1 MDEDKLK
8 LAFGRIKND
17 MVLIQKELMLLKKG
31 NTLNQD
37 VKAQLE
43 QLKNYNLEKFII
55 TLENEFKSTNSLI
68 REFNHRTKENGVEMR
83 KLSENLQKYHFE
95 ITQIKKKLSKESNVT
110 ANAELDIK
118 ILDEKL
124 NELHEIMNEKVSL
137 ENAQARLEVQSDL
150 ARMASEISEMKK
162 KTKKSIET
170 EKVQE
175 SVNEIG
181 EMLNEKI
188 NLELNA
194 LRLEFT
200 EEMAKLYDKIYSE
213 SASKKE
219 DTKKKTT
226 KKGKSSES
234 LY

>member
-1 MDEDKLK
+1 MDEEKLK
-8 LAFGRIKND
+8 LAFARIKTD
-17 MVLIQKELMLLKKG
+17 MSLIQSELSSLKKS

-37 VKAQLE
+37 VKAQLQ
-43 QLKNYNLEKFII
+43 QLKNYNLEKFIV
-55 TLENEFKSTNSLI
+55 TLENEFKSMNSLI

-83 KLSENLQKYHFE
+83 KLSENIQKYHFE

-124 NELHEIMNEKVSL
+124 NELHEIITEKISL
-137 ENAQARLEVQSDL
+137 ENAQGRLEMQSEL
-150 ARMASEISEMKK
+150 ARMASEISEIKK
-162 KTKKSIET
+162 KSKKTIET

-200 EEMAKLYDKIYSE
+200 EEMAKLYDKIYTEE
-213 SASKKE
+213 SSKK
-219 DTKKKTT
+219 DTPKKKT
-226 KKGKSSES
+226 KKDKSPSES